1 MKTGSGPEA
10 GYCLAFSATRSGKT
24 VYGGILAPH
33 QRHNPQ
39 GRTR

>member
-1 MKTGSGPEA
+1 MKTGSGLEA

-24 VYGGILAPH
+24 VYGVTLAPH
-33 QRHNPQ
+33 HRHDPQ